1 MRPGGLRLLRRQLF
15 LSARLSLSSV
25 PVVRSFGTS
34 YSGRIVREDSTG
46 RAIAVEIDPPDLVRD
61 TRGYALPRRDLV
73 CRVSRILQSPS
84 TAKSDPFLALSD
96 YLQTL
101 TLTLTPSEVSEVL
114 KALRNP
120 EVAIEF
126 FHFCSSLPGYRHDC
140 FTYNRIF
147 SIISKFGVDVGLV
160 RRLLDEMAK
169 EGVRGNISTINILIS
184 ILGGGELGRCFELL
198 KMWSLR
204 FNGYTY
210 KCLLQAYLRS
220 HDVENAFKVYEE
232 MRRKGYKLDIFGYNM
247 LLDALA
253 KADKVRFLSN
263 I

>member
-184 ILGGGELGRCFELL
+184 ILGGG
-198 KMWSLR
+198 
-204 FNGYTY
+204 N
-210 KCLLQAYLRS
+210 
-220 HDVENAFKVYEE
+220 
-232 MRRKGYKLDIFGYNM
+232 
-247 LLDALA
+247 
-253 KADKVRFLSN
+253 
-263 I
+263 